1 MKTMGEYLEVP
12 HRIDGVIAEA
22 MQRAHNHADELFV
35 ADERTGS
42 LTTWTDGDF
51 RVEVY
56 GGLDHKRQN
65 VNHGESIEYDFDSKE
80 FKYANFTRERGWHT
94 NRCLK
99 EYVIETWNPLTDS
112 PESES

>member
-1 MKTMGEYLEVP
+1 MKTMSEYLEVP

-22 MQRAHNHADELFV
+22 IQRAHNHADELFV

-65 VNHGESIEYDFDSKE
+65 VNHGESIEYNFDSKE